1 MPVFSVVTP
10 IFNAVRFLPA
20 TLDSVARLS
29 VEHEHIVVD
38 GGSADGTVELL
49 ESRSDPGL
57 LWISEADRGQTHAVN
72 KGFKRAGGQLIGW
85 LNGDDEYSPRQL
97 TAQWRTCSPIP
108 TSAPCSAR

>member
-49 ESRSDPGL
+49 ESRSTL
-57 LWISEADRGQTHAVN
+57 ASS
-72 KGFKRAGGQLIGW
+72 GF
-85 LNGDDEYSPRQL
+85 PRL
-97 TAQWRTCSPIP
+97 TAARP
-108 TSAPCSAR
+108 TPSTKASSGQADS